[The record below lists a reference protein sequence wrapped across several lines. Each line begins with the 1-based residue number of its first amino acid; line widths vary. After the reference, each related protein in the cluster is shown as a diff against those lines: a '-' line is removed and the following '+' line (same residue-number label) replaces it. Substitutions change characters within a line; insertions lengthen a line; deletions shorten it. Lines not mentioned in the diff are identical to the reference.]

1 MSCGLTPGFVAKCS
15 DSMANKPI
23 KITFKHYGSY
33 CGDGCCQGDFI
44 KTSVNGEELDFGNT
58 DTETIVQGILEKLGY
73 NVTIESTYED

>member
-23 KITFKHYGSY
+23 KITFEHYGSY

-44 KTSVNGEELDFGNT
+44 KTLVNGEELDFGNT
-58 DTETIVQGILEKLGY
+58 DTETIVKGILEKLGY

>member
-1 MSCGLTPGFVAKCS
+1 MQV
-15 DSMANKPI
+15 N
-23 KITFKHYGSY
+23 ITFKHYDSY

-44 KTSVNGEELDFGNT
+44 KTFVNGEELDFGNT

>member
-1 MSCGLTPGFVAKCS
+1 MQVR
-15 DSMANKPI
+15 
-23 KITFKHYGSY
+23 ITFKHYGAY
-33 CGDGCCQGDFI
+33 CGDGCCSVDFT

>member
-1 MSCGLTPGFVAKCS
+1 MQVK
-15 DSMANKPI
+15 I
-23 KITFKHYGSY
+23 KIEHYGSY
-33 CGDGCCQGDFI
+33 CSDGCCQGDFI

>member
-1 MSCGLTPGFVAKCS
+1 MKVE
-15 DSMANKPI
+15 
-23 KITFKHYGSY
+23 ITFKHYGSY

-58 DTETIVQGILEKLGY
+58 DTETIVKGILEKLGY